1 MFAVE
6 RIKANLLLSIFEPI
20 AFTFFSTGLNELD
33 LIKLK
38 LPSEAELKGI
48 TEGNQNLYNQ
58 IIEDKLSCK
67 VCNFY
72 DVPDAGGVPNSR
84 PFKCTLFFIL
94 YM

>member
-48 TEGNQNLYNQ
+48 TEGNQNLYN
-58 IIEDKLSCK
+58 
-67 VCNFY
+67 
-72 DVPDAGGVPNSR
+72 
-84 PFKCTLFFIL
+84 
-94 YM
+94 